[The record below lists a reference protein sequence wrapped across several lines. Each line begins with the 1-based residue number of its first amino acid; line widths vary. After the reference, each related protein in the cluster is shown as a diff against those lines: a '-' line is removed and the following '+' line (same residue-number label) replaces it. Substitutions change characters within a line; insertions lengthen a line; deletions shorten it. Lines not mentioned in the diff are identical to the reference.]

1 MNDIL
6 ELQETIER
14 QRSRVNAMIECG
26 IDEEDFFYENCK
38 LDRLIEQ
45 YIELEEAQKKRL
57 ETIQQENASV
67 LINGCIFSCFFYEID
82 IEWNKSGGKWWEM
95 V

>member
-14 QRSRVNAMIECG
+14 QRSRVNAMIEHG
-26 IDEEDFFYENCK
+26 IDEEEFFYENCK

-45 YIELEEAQKKRL
+45 YIELEEEQKQRL
-57 ETIQQENASV
+57 ETI
-67 LINGCIFSCFFYEID
+67 
-82 IEWNKSGGKWWEM
+82 
-95 V
+95 